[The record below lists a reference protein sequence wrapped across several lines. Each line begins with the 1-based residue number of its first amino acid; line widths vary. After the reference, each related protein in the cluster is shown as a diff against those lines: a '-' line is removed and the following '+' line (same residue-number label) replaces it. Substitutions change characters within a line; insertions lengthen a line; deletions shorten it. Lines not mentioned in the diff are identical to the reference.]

1 MNQQD
6 IVWVKLPFSSL
17 EESKI
22 RPAVVLSNNEYNK
35 KSEDIIICAIT
46 SKLDQKEYSVIID
59 SGNLS
64 SGSLP
69 IKSRIRA
76 DKILQIEK
84 KLVIKSF
91 AKLDD
96 KTFDA
101 LAEQIIN
108 LIQRPKREK
117 T

>member
-6 IVWVKLPFSSL
+6 IIWVRLPFSSM
-17 EESKI
+17 EESKV
-22 RPAVVLSNNEYNK
+22 RPAVIVSNNEYNK
-35 KSEDIIICAIT
+35 KNQDIVVCAVT
-46 SKLDQKEYSVIID
+46 SKLDQKEYSIIID
-59 SGNLS
+59 NGNLS
-64 SGSLP
+64 SGDIP

-76 DKILQIEK
+76 DKILQIER

-101 LAEQIIN
+101 LVLEIIK
-108 LIQRPKREK
+108 LLKRNK
-117 T
+117 

>member
-6 IVWVKLPFSSL
+6 IIWVKLPFSSL

-22 RPAVVLSNNEYNK
+22 RPAVVVSNNDYNK
-35 KSEDIIICAIT
+35 KSEDIIVCAIT

-64 SGSLP
+64 NGNLP

-101 LAEQIIN
+101 LVLEVTK
-108 LIQRPKREK
+108 LLKRNK
-117 T
+117 